1 MCKPILLKSIARWY
15 VKYNRGI
22 LIFFFTEIWNKPFH
36 KVKNKLKKKNSCT
49 FGESWILINMTWGVL
64 KTKGT
69 CFAEMLFFMLWG
81 TLGSLLGMT
90 GHQPS
95 SAEHKLYTTHPMTFI
110 SWDFQSW
117 YNSCGTTVNPINKL
131 FSMTT
136 IRIRTI
142 SKCLL
147 IPEAFSH
154 SSDLLEGCFGLLLYH
169 SYRWNQHVV
178 LVLKLAMFLPQA
190 VSSLAM
196 SLA

>member
-1 MCKPILLKSIARWY
+1 MGKAESLSTWHEVCLKQ
-15 VKYNRGI
+15 
-22 LIFFFTEIWNKPFH
+22 
-36 KVKNKLKKKNSCT
+36 
-49 FGESWILINMTWGVL
+49 
-64 KTKGT
+64 KTPALQKCCSPCYG
-69 CFAEMLFFMLWG
+69 G

-110 SWDFQSW
+110 PWDFQSW